1 MRSVGRV
8 DWNKPYDWID
18 SMNNLNSFRR
28 NERVSSSLKWAAF
41 LAAWALVSPWAFSAP
56 AEGPQ
61 PDAEPQT
68 RKQVFERKVE
78 IKTQS
83 QPDGKVQTRIW
94 VNGKEIQPE
103 NREGEISFQIM
114 GEPKDCAE
122 CTEGD
127 EETGCAPAECESV
140 QEILKRVESALR
152 SSGVDS
158 EPILDM
164 LRQTLKEHKEAKP
177 VAPDPGDS
185 WKDALKSH
193 MEELEKANR
202 ERERM
207 LKENNERMNKML
219 EEMGREPFD
228 NWPPANISP
237 RMFRHPAAESD
248 LEARLERLEKRLQ
261 SLERP
266 ETVQPGAAASPTL
279 EEIRRAARRI
289 QNRVKSQNMTA
300 EEGLERLLKRILG
313 GQNSGKAPSQSEE

>member
-1 MRSVGRV
+1 
-8 DWNKPYDWID
+8 
-18 SMNNLNSFRR
+18 MNNLNSFRR

-140 QEILKRVESALR
+140 QEILERVESALR

-177 VAPDPGDS
+177 VAPDPEDS

-207 LKENNERMNKML
+207 LKENNERMNRML

-228 NWPPANISP
+228 NWPPANINP

-248 LEARLERLEKRLQ
+248 LEAHLERLEKGLQ

-279 EEIRRAARRI
+279 EENPARG
-289 QNRVKSQNMTA
+289 SQDS
-300 EEGLERLLKRILG
+300 E
-313 GQNSGKAPSQSEE
+313 SGETPEYDG

>member
-1 MRSVGRV
+1 MEQTV
-8 DWNKPYDWID
+8 YWID

-61 PDAEPQT
+61 PDAGPQT
-68 RKQVFERKVE
+68 Q
-78 IKTQS
+78 
-83 QPDGKVQTRIW
+83 
-94 VNGKEIQPE
+94 N
-103 NREGEISFQIM
+103 
-114 GEPKDCAE
+114 
-122 CTEGD
+122 
-127 EETGCAPAECESV
+127 
-140 QEILKRVESALR
+140 
-152 SSGVDS
+152 
-158 EPILDM
+158 M
-164 LRQTLKEHKEAKP
+164 LGQTLKEHKEAKP
-177 VAPDPGDS
+177 VAPDPEDS

-207 LKENNERMNKML
+207 LKENNERMNRML

>member
-61 PDAEPQT
+61 PDAGPQT
-68 RKQVFERKVE
+68 Q
-78 IKTQS
+78 
-83 QPDGKVQTRIW
+83 
-94 VNGKEIQPE
+94 N
-103 NREGEISFQIM
+103 
-114 GEPKDCAE
+114 
-122 CTEGD
+122 
-127 EETGCAPAECESV
+127 
-140 QEILKRVESALR
+140 
-152 SSGVDS
+152 
-158 EPILDM
+158 M
-164 LRQTLKEHKEAKP
+164 LGQTLKEHKEAMP
-177 VAPDPGDS
+177 VAPDTGDF
-185 WKDALKSH
+185 WKDALKYKEAIPVAPDSGDFWEDALKSY
-193 MEELEKANR
+193 MKELEKANR

-207 LKENNERMNKML
+207 LEEYNEQMNRML

-228 NWPPANISP
+228 NWPPANINP

-248 LEARLERLEKRLQ
+248 LEAHLERLEKGLQ

-279 EEIRRAARRI
+279 EENPARG
-289 QNRVKSQNMTA
+289 SQDS
-300 EEGLERLLKRILG
+300 E
-313 GQNSGKAPSQSEE
+313 SGETPEYDG

>member
-1 MRSVGRV
+1 
-8 DWNKPYDWID
+8 
-18 SMNNLNSFRR
+18 MNNLNSFRR

-140 QEILKRVESALR
+140 QEILERVESALR

-177 VAPDPGDS
+177 VAPDPEDS

-207 LKENNERMNKML
+207 LKENNERMNRML

-228 NWPPANISP
+228 NWPPANINP

-248 LEARLERLEKRLQ
+248 LEAHLERLEKGLQ

-279 EEIRRAARRI
+279 EENPARG
-289 QNRVKSQNMTA
+289 SQDS
-300 EEGLERLLKRILG
+300 E
-313 GQNSGKAPSQSEE
+313 SGEIPEYDG

>member
-1 MRSVGRV
+1 
-8 DWNKPYDWID
+8 
-18 SMNNLNSFRR
+18 MNNLNSFRR

-140 QEILKRVESALR
+140 QEILERVESALR

-177 VAPDPGDS
+177 VAPDPEDS

-207 LKENNERMNKML
+207 LKENNERMNRML

-228 NWPPANISP
+228 NWPPANINP

>member
-1 MRSVGRV
+1 MPGGLMRSVGRV

-140 QEILKRVESALR
+140 QEILERVESALR

-177 VAPDPGDS
+177 VAPDPEDS

-207 LKENNERMNKML
+207 LKENNERMNRML

-228 NWPPANISP
+228 NWPPANINP

-248 LEARLERLEKRLQ
+248 LEAHLERLEKGLQ

-279 EEIRRAARRI
+279 EENPARG
-289 QNRVKSQNMTA
+289 SQDS
-300 EEGLERLLKRILG
+300 E
-313 GQNSGKAPSQSEE
+313 SGEIPEYDG

>member
-1 MRSVGRV
+1 
-8 DWNKPYDWID
+8 
-18 SMNNLNSFRR
+18 MNNLNSFRR

-61 PDAEPQT
+61 PDAGPQT
-68 RKQVFERKVE
+68 Q
-78 IKTQS
+78 
-83 QPDGKVQTRIW
+83 
-94 VNGKEIQPE
+94 N
-103 NREGEISFQIM
+103 
-114 GEPKDCAE
+114 
-122 CTEGD
+122 
-127 EETGCAPAECESV
+127 
-140 QEILKRVESALR
+140 
-152 SSGVDS
+152 
-158 EPILDM
+158 M
-164 LRQTLKEHKEAKP
+164 LGQTLKEHKEAMP
-177 VAPDPGDS
+177 VAPDTGDF
-185 WKDALKSH
+185 WKDALKYKEAIPVAPDSGDFWEDALKSY
-193 MEELEKANR
+193 MKELEKANR

-207 LKENNERMNKML
+207 LEEYNEQMNRML